1 MKSFHILPLFLFGLL
16 SAPLAPQAQQGLA
29 TASFPVSGV
38 CGMCKIRIEDALDVK
53 GVNSAAW
60 DRKTQTL
67 TVVYRPAKIS
77 EQILHQRVAAV
88 GHDTPQA
95 KAPDAVYQA
104 LPACCK
110 YRDGAQMHED

>member
-1 MKSFHILPLFLFGLL
+1 MKLSHILSLFLFGLI
-16 SAPLAPQAQQGLA
+16 SAPLASQAQQALA

-53 GVNSAAW
+53 GVNSASW
-60 DRKTQTL
+60 DRKTQML
-67 TVVYRPAKIS
+67 TVVYRPAKIG
-77 EQILHQRVAAV
+77 EQALHQRVADV
-88 GHDTPQA
+88 GHDTPRA